1 MVFDRIRRALSAH
14 EEGPED
20 VDTDKQIYKAE
31 QEMQQARQDIQRS
44 QNEYLGE
51 LQEGANA
58 PPGRRRVHAIRARIA
73 KFKANIHKLREL
85 KAIHALTQAEVAKGV
100 GEARTVL
107 REAEE
112 TADASE
118 VLRGDPD
125 ELADR
130 VRDAEAQLASQFK
143 QMEDMMGG
151 LEVGETGDMGVETT
165 EEEAL
170 MEELARGETDI
181 DDVDVDVGPD
191 ADADHAARRDL
202 A

>member
-1 MVFDRIRRALSAH
+1 MVFDRIRDAISGD
-14 EEGPED
+14 EESGAAD
-20 VDTDKQIYKAE
+20 RDKQIFRAE
-31 QEMQQARQDIQRS
+31 QEIKQAQQDIERS

-73 KFKANIHKLREL
+73 KFKASIHKLREL

-107 REAEE
+107 QEAEDV
-112 TADASE
+112 ADAGE

-130 VRDAEAQLASQFK
+130 VRDAEAELASQFK

-165 EEEAL
+165 QEEAL
-170 MEELARGETDI
+170 MEELARGETAIEDI
-181 DDVDVDVGPD
+181 DVDVAPD
-191 ADADHAARRDL
+191 AETEPTARQDL
-202 A
+202 V